1 MLDDP
6 HTFSALSSALA
17 LLLGL
22 LWVSGIFGRVRKL
35 KQTSQV
41 PKLNQGGCP
50 PAEATVA
57 SDKQVWEVPH
67 DIGELTVSKLL
78 VHPIKVC
85 DASLWPTRESAE
97 VVTCTAESRA
107 ELSRDVAFGSKVYA

>member
-1 MLDDP
+1 MLDDSYI
-6 HTFSALSSALA
+6 FSALSSALA

-22 LWVSGIFGRVRKL
+22 LWVSGVFGRVQKL

-41 PKLNQGGCP
+41 SKLNQGGCP
-50 PAEATVA
+50 PAEATLA
-57 SDKQVWEVPH
+57 NDKQVWEVPR

-85 DASLWPTRESAE
+85 DASLWPARESAE